1 MAGPR
6 ISEALGSLTCMRFLH
21 TSDWHLGRI
30 FYNLSLIEDQAWV
43 LERLVRLAI
52 DERVDALLIAGDVYD
67 RAVPP
72 TDAVALLDEVLSRL
86 VIGARIPVVMI
97 AGNHDSADRLGFGS
111 RIAESAGLM
120 IRGTL
125 GSLAPILFSDAHGG
139 VAVHPIPYAE
149 PAYARA
155 MFSEAQ
161 DADVSGADSG
171 AESGAFD
178 HQAAMNRVMARVRA
192 QRVPGQRNILV
203 GHAFVAGGAASDSE
217 RPLSVGGSGM
227 ISTATF
233 DGFDY
238 VALGHLHRPQTVG
251 GEHIQYAGS
260 LLKYSFNEVDQPKS
274 VSIVDL
280 AEDGR
285 VQVKRVALGA
295 RRDVRVVRGTLAEL
309 IGAPDPTASRDDY
322 LMAQLTDTAPLLDP
336 LARLRAVYPNMM
348 TLQMVAI
355 GQSGDAKM
363 GAQIDH
369 RVRQP
374 EELFKAFYRDVMGEA
389 LGEAEQDIF
398 TEALRAL
405 GSTGPDARP

>member
-1 MAGPR
+1 
-6 ISEALGSLTCMRFLH
+6 MRVLH
-21 TSDWHLGRI
+21 TSDWHLGRV
-30 FYNLSLIEDQAWV
+30 FYNVSLIEDQAWV
-43 LERLVRLAI
+43 LDRLVQLAI
-52 DERVDALLIAGDVYD
+52 DERVDAVLIAGDVYD

-86 VIGARIPVVMI
+86 VLGARIPVVLI
-97 AGNHDSADRLGFGS
+97 AGNHDSADRLGFAS

-125 GSLAPILFSDAHGG
+125 GSLAPISLSDAHGV
-139 VAVHPIPYAE
+139 VAVHPVPYVE

-155 MFSEAQ
+155 MFQHAQ
-161 DADVSGADSG
+161 PADVPGS
-171 AESGAFD
+171 ESGVFD
-178 HQAAMNRVMARVRA
+178 HQAAMNRVMSRVRA
-192 QRVPGQRNILV
+192 QRVSGQRNILV

-217 RPLSVGGSGM
+217 RPLSVGGSGL

-233 DGFDY
+233 EGFDY
-238 VALGHLHRPQTVG
+238 VALGHLHRPQAVG
-251 GEHIQYAGS
+251 AEHIQYAGS

-280 AEDGR
+280 AGNAS
-285 VQVKRVALGA
+285 VQVKRVPLGA

-309 IGAPDPTASRDDY
+309 IAAPALEASRDDY
-322 LMAQLTDTAPLLDP
+322 LMAELTDTAPVLDP

-348 TLQMVAI
+348 TLQMVSI

-363 GAQIDH
+363 GAHIDH
-369 RVRQP
+369 RARQP

-389 LGEAEQDIF
+389 LGAAEQEVFNDALS
-398 TEALRAL
+398 ALRSPEA
-405 GSTGPDARP
+405 GAGE

>member
-1 MAGPR
+1 
-6 ISEALGSLTCMRFLH
+6 MRFLH
-21 TSDWHLGRI
+21 TSDWHLGRV

-43 LERLVRLAI
+43 LDRLVKLAI
-52 DERVDALLIAGDVYD
+52 DERVDAVLIAGDVYD

-72 TDAVALLDEVLSRL
+72 TDAVALLDDVLSRL
-86 VIGARIPVVMI
+86 VLGARIPVVLI

-111 RIAESAGLM
+111 RMAESAGLM

-125 GSLAPILFSDAHGG
+125 GRLAPILLSDAHGV
-139 VAVHPIPYAE
+139 VAVHPVPYAE
-149 PAYARA
+149 PAYVRA
-155 MFSEAQ
+155 IASDAQ
-161 DADVSGADSG
+161 DVDAPGTD
-171 AESGAFD
+171 SGAFD
-178 HQAAMNRVMARVRA
+178 HQAAMNSLMAMARA
-192 QRVPGQRNILV
+192 QRVPGQRNIVV

-238 VALGHLHRPQTVG
+238 VALGHLHRPQAVG

-274 VSIVDL
+274 VSIVEM
-280 AEDGR
+280 AADGG

-295 RRDVRVVRGTLAEL
+295 RRDVRIVRGTLAEM
-309 IGAPDPTASRDDY
+309 IAAPDRDASRDDY
-322 LMAQLTDTAPLLDP
+322 LMAELTDTAPLLDP

-348 TLQMVAI
+348 TLQMVSI
-355 GQSGDAKM
+355 GQGGDAKM
-363 GAQIDH
+363 GAHIDH

-389 LGEAEQDIF
+389 LGDAEQDVF
-398 TEALRAL
+398 NDALRAL
-405 GSTGPDARP
+405 RSSGSDAKP

>member
-1 MAGPR
+1 
-6 ISEALGSLTCMRFLH
+6 MRFLH
-21 TSDWHLGRI
+21 TSDWHLGRV
-30 FYNLSLIEDQAWV
+30 FYNLSLIDDQAWV
-43 LERLVRLAI
+43 LDRLVKLAI
-52 DERVDALLIAGDVYD
+52 DERVDAVLIAGDVYD

-86 VIGARIPVVMI
+86 VLGARIPVVLI

-111 RIAESAGLM
+111 RMAESAGLM

-125 GSLAPILFSDAHGG
+125 HRLAPIPFNDAHGV
-139 VAVHPIPYAE
+139 VAVHPVPYAE
-149 PAYARA
+149 PAYVRA
-155 MFSEAQ
+155 IATDAQ
-161 DADVSGADSG
+161 NVDAPGAQ
-171 AESGAFD
+171 SGAFD
-178 HQAAMNRVMARVRA
+178 HQAAMNSLMTMVRA
-192 QRVPGQRNILV
+192 QRVPRQRNILV
-203 GHAFVAGGAASDSE
+203 GHAFVAGGAVSDSE
-217 RPLSVGGSGM
+217 RPLSVGGSGL

-238 VALGHLHRPQTVG
+238 VALGHLHRPQAVG
-251 GEHIQYAGS
+251 SDRIQYAGS

-274 VSIVDL
+274 VSIVEM
-280 AEDGR
+280 AADGR

-295 RRDVRVVRGTLAEL
+295 RRDVRIVRGTLAEL
-309 IGAPDPTASRDDY
+309 IAAPDRDASCDDY
-322 LMAQLTDTAPLLDP
+322 LMAELTDTAPLLDP

-355 GQSGDAKM
+355 GQGGDAKM

-389 LGEAEQDIF
+389 LGDAEQDIF
-398 TEALRAL
+398 NEALRGL
-405 GSTGPDARP
+405 RSSGSDAPP